1 MPGGTR
7 IHAGWN
13 GQAQRKALRSGRALL
28 AALELH
34 DPYTAEHSRNT
45 VRLATAA
52 AERLGL
58 DARTRTEVELV
69 AMLHD
74 IGKLGMPD
82 RVLNKPAPLS
92 RAEREVVREHP
103 AAGAYVVA
111 QIEELAYLG
120 PAIRAAHERW
130 DGAGYPDGLAG
141 EEIPIAS
148 RVTFV
153 CDAYD
158 AMTSNRPY
166 HRGLPPQA
174 AREELRRCAGAQF
187 CALCTAALLDVL
199 ARRPALARPSRRSR
213 LSSGVP

>member
-1 MPGGTR
+1 MPGGKR
-7 IHAGWN
+7 VSAGWN
-13 GQAQRKALRSGRALL
+13 GHPHRRQLRSGRALL

-45 VRLATAA
+45 VRLAVAVA
-52 AERLGL
+52 DRLGL
-58 DARTRTEVELV
+58 DEPTRTEVMLV

-103 AAGAYVVA
+103 AAGAYVVS
-111 QIEELAYLG
+111 QIEELAHLA

-141 EEIPIAS
+141 EDIPVAS
-148 RVTFV
+148 RITFV

-158 AMTSNRPY
+158 AMTSDRPY
-166 HRGLPPQA
+166 HRGRSPEA

-187 CALCTAALLDVL
+187 CARATEALIEALEASERRAAPV
-199 ARRPALARPSRRSR
+199 ARR
-213 LSSGVP
+213 